1 MGLES
6 ESQRGNEAKSLLD
19 NPLYQECVHSLREA
33 IISKWRS
40 TPIRDREG
48 AHELKLMDKLL
59 SDIEQYF
66 KTIAET
72 GKIADIQIERE
83 RKMER
88 LKKAGIRT

>member
-1 MGLES
+1 MGLDTES
-6 ESQRGNEAKSLLD
+6 SRGHDARQLLD
-19 NPLYQECVHSLREA
+19 NPLYQECVQSLREA

-88 LKKAGIRT
+88 LKKAGIRA

>member
-1 MGLES
+1 V
-6 ESQRGNEAKSLLD
+6 Q
-19 NPLYQECVHSLREA
+19 SLREA

-88 LKKAGIRT
+88 LKKAGIHA

>member
-19 NPLYQECVHSLREA
+19 NPLYQECVQSLREA

-88 LKKAGIRT
+88 LKKAGIHA

>member
-19 NPLYQECVHSLREA
+19 NPLYQECVQSLREA